1 MQMRNA
7 VSKKLRG
14 VLKMSKLK
22 GPRNSAKP
30 LAVKLRSAV
39 AVLCALAAWPSARVV
54 AATPVS
60 ADNELDEI
68 IVTGSRQS
76 GLKASDSPAPIQ
88 VLSAQAIQAASGS
101 GDLMSTLAQIVPS
114 LTMQAFG
121 FDMSG
126 QTLQAKLRGLSPN
139 HVLVLVNG
147 KRRHTTANIA
157 IDTGSTYQGGAGVDL
172 NFIPLDAID
181 HIEVLTDGAAAQYGT
196 DAIAGVIN
204 IILKKNTSGGILD
217 ASYGQYGNA
226 GGGKTE
232 HVGGNAGFEPTEGG
246 YFSLT
251 GDFRNHGHSNVGEID
266 ERVVNPDNFATFPD
280 SNLPNV
286 PGYPFLNKISGD
298 GAQQSK
304 LAALN
309 MGFDFAGGMELY
321 STITYG
327 RKDAASYENYRLP
340 DKGDFTDAQTGLTVV
355 PFPFGFNPQEASHE
369 DDYQLNVGL
378 KGSIASWN
386 WDLNTGFGGDKVGIS
401 TIDTFSFQA
410 QFLGILSPTNFYDG
424 FLQATQWTTTLDLN
438 RDFDVG
444 MAGPLNVAFGG
455 EYRRET
461 YTIGAGVPFSFEGGG
476 ASSYPGFTP
485 NDAGSNSRK
494 NESVYVDLAGN
505 PIQGLRIDAAGRF
518 EHYTDFGDAKVGKLT
533 ARYDFTPELAVR
545 GTISNG
551 FRAPTL
557 AEEFYTS
564 TNVGPTTAF
573 VQLAPNSA
581 AGRLLG
587 LGNGLQPEHSVN
599 LSLGTVWRPLPGM
612 ITTLDVYQ
620 ITITNRI
627 VGSGQIIGNSNGTPF
642 SDVVNSAIVASG
654 APIDPAVL
662 RTGTTGINLFANGID
677 TRTRG
682 ADLVFDFPVEY
693 NFGKVDW
700 SIGATY
706 NDTTI
711 TKFAATPAALA
722 HVVGGLP
729 TNELYDPTAISDLT
743 TASPKYIINLGALL
757 SMGKLSVNL
766 VEKIYGPSSEFEND
780 DGDNGGTPG
789 PGIVPGCVPKAGTL
803 FICPGGFDYFES
815 KIGVTPITNLDIAYQ
830 MQDHLRFSIGANNL
844 FNRFPGRLN
853 AQLLSHVNSFAY
865 GDNAGV
871 TQYPTFSPFGIN
883 GGFYYVRG
891 TYTF

>member
-1 MQMRNA
+1 
-7 VSKKLRG
+7 
-14 VLKMSKLK
+14 MSKLK
-22 GPRNSAKP
+22 NPGASAKS
-30 LAVKLRSAV
+30 LAVKLRPAI
-39 AVLCALAAWPSARVV
+39 AVLCAMAAFPSARVM

-60 ADNELDEI
+60 ADNELDEV

-88 VLSAQAIQAASGS
+88 VLSSQAIQEASGS
-101 GDLMSTLAQIVPS
+101 GDLMSTLAQLVPS

-204 IILKKNTSGGILD
+204 IILKKNSSGGILD

-232 HVGGNAGFEPTEGG
+232 HVSGNAGFEPTEGG

-266 ERVVNPDNFATFPD
+266 ERVVNPANFTTFPN

-286 PGYPFLNKISGD
+286 PGFPFLNKISGD

-340 DKGDFTDAQTGLTVV
+340 NKGDFTDAQTDLTVV

-378 KGSIASWN
+378 KGSIAGWN
-386 WDLNTGFGGDKVGIS
+386 WDLNTGFGGDKVAIS

-410 QFLGILSPTNFYDG
+410 QLLGILSPTNFYDG

-455 EYRRET
+455 EFRRET
-461 YTIGAGVPFSFEGGG
+461 YSIGAGVPFSFEGGG

-494 NESVYVDLAGN
+494 NESVYIDLAGN
-505 PIQGLRIDAAGRF
+505 PIQGLHVDAAGRF
-518 EHYTDFGDAKVGKLT
+518 EHYTDFGDAKVGRLT
-533 ARYDFTPELAVR
+533 ARYDFTPDLAVR

-581 AGRLLG
+581 AGKLLG

-599 LSLGTVWRPLPGM
+599 LSLGAVWRPLPGM

-627 VGSGQIIGNSNGTPF
+627 VGSGQIIGNSNGTPI
-642 SDVVNSAIVASG
+642 SAVVNSAIVASG

-662 RTGTTGINLFANGID
+662 ATGTTGINVFANGTD

-711 TKFAATPAALA
+711 TKFASTPAALA
-722 HVVGGLP
+722 AVTGGLP

-757 SMGKLSVNL
+757 TMGKLSVNL

-780 DGDNGGTPG
+780 DGDNGGPTA
-789 PGIVPGCVPKAGTL
+789 CVPKPGTL
-803 FICPGGFDYFES
+803 FICPGGFDYFQS

-830 MQDHLRFSIGANNL
+830 MKDHLRFSIGANNL

-853 AQLLSHVNSFAY
+853 AQLLSHENNFAF

-883 GGFYYVRG
+883 GGFYYIRG